1 MKEDLLRLFSKLIFY
16 SIVLFG
22 FIFSGKVCAQN
33 FWGGMHSPPAGDI
46 RLISVSAGD
55 ELYLSVWGDGI
66 YYSDD
71 GENFVQINNGLTNL
85 YVEAIE
91 FDSTGNVLAATSGGG
106 VFIAENGRDWEPLNE
121 GLTNLDVRSIAVNQ
135 EGDYFAGTRG
145 SGVFRMIRGL
155 DKWEDVNTRLW
166 FRDVSELVI
175 SQDSTVIAG
184 TTGDG
189 LYRSKNKGESWLSA
203 QAGLESPVIS
213 AFATHPDGRTIY
225 AATMGGTLH
234 ATVNNGVDWFE
245 ADSSG
250 RLQSITGI
258 TFNSKEMPVVATAD
272 SGFWYYHW
280 QLLEWQRLDSE
291 YKGITAIAKTSDGAL
306 WAALPR
312 KGLFKSLNDG
322 LSFNYVA
329 LESQFSIK
337 PVAGFGNGLVFA
349 GSIDPLTSN
358 VSKLYRSTDN
368 GGTWRTCAI
377 GMDLPK
383 MVFMDSTGQVFCVG
397 ENQVARSQDSGA
409 TWVNSLSTGRNLK
422 AYAISAANDIYIA
435 GIQDSILS
443 IYKSTNNG
451 ESWQEINPGKPGNL
465 LSMAIDPDDNIYIGF
480 RDFGMAKS
488 TDGGQTWMD
497 VLDGFDDDNPV
508 LSISSIV
515 AAPNGDIFAS
525 AYPGIQHSTDGGA
538 SWELI
543 DFQPGGNYLD
553 YAAMTWNEMLYGF
566 FMWRNGVFKSSDY
579 GETWDTLN
587 AGIVQTKYSQFAL
600 GSDGYIYL
608 GANALYRTVEPA
620 AMVKPRPLFP
630 AHRGVTMEFR
640 PTVRWREV
648 PRAELYEVQLS
659 TDFEFEMVR
668 ETCVLS
674 DTSYRFLYEL
684 NYNTPYYW
692 RVRSRTNSSFS
703 AWSDVFQF
711 TTGSKAPD
719 LVSPPDLSQGL
730 DTELEL
736 IWNMVK
742 DAQSYHLQVSI
753 NDDFTDLIFDDETL
767 SDTTETIAGLELNT
781 RYFWRVRGING
792 ALSTRWSEE
801 WMFVT
806 KLEAPELVS
815 PNDGSY
821 GQPEKV
827 TLQWEIV
834 PSATGY
840 TVQIARDAE
849 FMQMIFDGDAEQ
861 ATTHQIDLLEPFT
874 TYYWHIA
881 AKNDGGRGVWSET
894 WSFTTS
900 LETPV
905 LISPEDESTDQPV
918 NIELTWQE
926 HPNAEYYQLLVAMD
940 EDFEEI
946 IIDEQELVTLS
957 YLLENLEYSERYF
970 WKIRAKNGDYLS
982 EWSEVWSFMT
992 GLGKTYLKTPE
1003 DGATDQIRTMY
1014 LYWEPVTGA
1023 DEYEFQLNDEN
1034 NFDGELIYDINDV
1047 KNTRYSVSSLDYS
1060 TEFFW
1065 RVRAKNEYGVGEW
1078 SDVWSF
1084 MTLADPNSV
1093 AEEPMID
1100 GFAAAVYPNP
1110 FAGRANIEYRIAK
1123 AANVTIEVI
1132 DIRGNKL
1139 ATLDNGAKA
1148 GGTHRLVWDAI
1159 NAPDGVYYLRFTVD
1173 GRTFVRELILRR

>member
-1 MKEDLLRLFSKLIFY
+1 MKKNLRFLIISKICIILAAIAFVAG
-16 SIVLFG
+16 SA
-22 FIFSGKVCAQN
+22 SAQN
-33 FWGGMHSPPAGDI
+33 YWSQINHPPTGDI
-46 RLISVSAGD
+46 RLISIAPDDGIF
-55 ELYLSVWGDGI
+55 LSVWGDGI

-71 GENFVQINNGLTNL
+71 GMNFSQINNGLTNL
-85 YVEAIE
+85 FVEAIE
-91 FDSTGNVLAATSGGG
+91 FDSSGNVLAGTAGGG
-106 VFIAENGRDWEPLNE
+106 VFISVNGTNWSELNS
-121 GLTNLDVRSIAVNQ
+121 GLTNMHVQTIVVNQ
-135 EGDYFAGTRG
+135 QGEYFAGTKG
-145 SGVFRMIRGL
+145 GGVFRMIEGREY
-155 DKWEDVNTRLW
+155 WEQAATRMW
-166 FRDVSELVI
+166 YRDVSALTI
-175 SQDSTVIAG
+175 ASDSSIIAG
-184 TTGDG
+184 TSGGG
-189 LYRSKNKGESWLSA
+189 LYKTNNKGDHWRSA
-203 QAGLESPVIS
+203 QGGLSSPVIS
-213 AFATHPDGRTIY
+213 AFAHSPNGSEIY
-225 AATMGGTLH
+225 AATTGGTLH
-234 ATVNNGVDWFE
+234 MTVNNGADWAAF
-245 ADSSG
+245 DTTD
-250 RLQSITGI
+250 RLKNITGMV
-258 TFNSKEMPVVATAD
+258 FNSDDYPIVATAD
-272 SGFWYYHW
+272 SGIWYYNW
-280 QLLEWQRLDSE
+280 VYEEWKKTE
-291 YKGITAIAKTSDGAL
+291 YRFSGVTDIAKTSDNVI
-306 WAALPR
+306 WAAIPGA
-312 KGLFKSLNDG
+312 GLYKSINDG
-322 LSFNYVA
+322 MEYTSVA
-329 LESQFSIK
+329 FESRLRIR
-337 PVAGFGNGLVFA
+337 PLADFGNVIFA
-349 GSIDPLTSN
+349 GSATPTDYDI
-358 VSKLYRSTDN
+358 SKLYRSINN
-368 GGTWRTCAI
+368 GKSWQEVAHGL
-377 GMDLPK
+377 DYPK
-383 MVFMDSTGQVFCVG
+383 MIVRDSLGQIYCAG
-397 ENQVARSQDSGA
+397 NTNIARSQDNGA
-409 TWVNSLSTGRNLK
+409 SWILSYSEADTFGSIAVAPNNN
-422 AYAISAANDIYIA
+422 AYACAMNNGYAYFLKSTDNGSTWDRTAINHEGTATTMAVDADGNIYIA
-435 GIQDSILS
+435 LYNNGMLR
-443 IYKSTNNG
+443 STNEG
-451 ESWQEINPGKPGNL
+451 QSWT
-465 LSMAIDPDDNIYIGF
+465 
-480 RDFGMAKS
+480 R
-488 TDGGQTWMD
+488 
-497 VLDGFDDDNPV
+497 V
-508 LSISSIV
+508 LSGFEPPDPPIKVTSI
-515 AAPNGDIFAS
+515 ALSGSGEIFA
-525 AYPGIQHSTDGGA
+525 ATDRGIRHSTDGGA
-538 SWELI
+538 SWDLI
-543 DFQPGGNYLD
+543 EFTPNERYVDYVAMTHDDIL
-553 YAAMTWNEMLYGF
+553 YAAM
-566 FMWRNGVFKSSDY
+566 MWRKGIFKSEDM
-579 GETWDTLN
+579 GQTWDTVNMGLVQSN
-587 AGIVQTKYSQFAL
+587 FAGLSAGTSGNI
-600 GSDGYIYL
+600 YI
-608 GANALYRTVEPA
+608 ATSSLYRTVNESM
-620 AMVKPRPLFP
+620 MVPPDLISP
-630 AHRGVTMEFR
+630 GDNTGTIEFR
-640 PTVRWREV
+640 PTVVWNTA

-659 TDFEFEMVR
+659 TRYDFETINESV
-668 ETCVLS
+668 VLS

-711 TTGSKAPD
+711 TTGSKAPE